1 MSGEQSPGWA
11 VLSDMD
17 GTLLDTESIW
27 LWVVERFVH
36 DHQPTGRGTAEA
48 EGLVA
53 ASEGLDLVRTAA
65 LLRDRLDLPSGVDT
79 VAGELDRRAL
89 ASYGDEISWQPGAR
103 RLVAELTAAG
113 VPLALVTSS
122 PRHWVD
128 HFARHVDL
136 SPFRASITAD
146 DTPRTKPAPDPY
158 LLGAAALGMPPGH
171 CLVLED
177 SVVGAAAAVAAGC
190 PTLVVGDPGRVL
202 PPGAHRAASL
212 SGVDVSTL
220 LAIVG
225 APVS

>member
-17 GTLLDTESIW
+17 GTLLDTEATW
-27 LWVVERFVH
+27 LRVVERFVH
-36 DHQPTGRGTAEA
+36 DHLPSGRGRTDA

-53 ASEGLDLVRTAA
+53 ASEGLDLARTAA
-65 LLRDRLDLPSGVDT
+65 LLRDRLDLPRDVDA
-79 VAGELDRRAL
+79 VAEELDRRAL
-89 ASYGDEISWQPGAR
+89 ARYGDEISWQPGAR
-103 RLVAELTAAG
+103 RLLAELAAAG

-128 HFARHVDL
+128 HFGQHVDL

-146 DTPRTKPAPDPY
+146 DTPLTKPAPDPY
-158 LLGAAALGMPPGH
+158 LLGAAALGMPPH
-171 CLVLED
+171 RCLVLED
-177 SVVGAAAAVAAGC
+177 ALVGASAAVAAGC
-190 PTLVVGDPGRVL
+190 PTLVVGDPGRAV
-202 PPGAHRAASL
+202 PPGVHRAVSL
-212 SGVDVSTL
+212 GEVDLSTL